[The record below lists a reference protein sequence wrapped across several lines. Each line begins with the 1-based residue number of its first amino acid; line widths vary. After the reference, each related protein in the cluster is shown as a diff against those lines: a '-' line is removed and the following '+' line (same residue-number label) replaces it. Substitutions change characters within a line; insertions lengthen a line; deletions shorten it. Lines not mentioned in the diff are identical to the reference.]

1 MEQDK
6 KKKIYCNFNGKLII
20 LNYYTDL
27 KQKFKIITGETI
39 IKSCLEKITKDNN
52 YNIKNNNGYIKI
64 NKFINKINNFVK
76 NINNNYQ
83 ERYYISNNL
92 KPILLRDKIE
102 LFDGDNILILGKIK
116 GGFIKKVLNAI
127 LGLLDAIFFD
137 PLLKPIMPIFKV
149 LYAVFILF
157 PLFIIK
163 SIIWSFRFFIWVVV
177 EVVSPKRLV
186 NDFFDTIKMLTFTI
200 VNAVFGLIIVMS
212 KRIVNYFGST
222 VFGGFWGWD
231 KVIMDEWDYKY
242 SEYHNC
248 QEDCR
253 SYKCFRTS
261 TGGIPFSVILGTVI
275 CPPIG
280 VFMEYGATGW
290 VNILIC
296 ILLTLVFY
304 FPGLAYALVCLY
316 C

>member
-1 MEQDK
+1 MKEDK
-6 KKKIYCNFNGKLII
+6 NKKIYCNFNGKLII
-20 LNYYTDL
+20 LNYNTDL
-27 KQKFKIITGETI
+27 KEKYKNITGVSI
-39 IKSCLEKITKDNN
+39 IKSCLEKKIGNFEKSKENN
-52 YNIKNNNGYIKI
+52 QEDDQD
-64 NKFINKINNFVK
+64 
-76 NINNNYQ
+76 NYQ
-83 ERYYISNNL
+83 DKYYISKNL
-92 KPILLRDKIE
+92 KPIFVKEKIE
-102 LFDGDNILILGKIK
+102 LFDGDNILILGKVK
-116 GGFIKKVLNAI
+116 GGGLVGKIIKTVINAI
-127 LGLLDAIFFD
+127 LKVFD
-137 PLLKPIMPIFKV
+137 TILFNPLLKPIMPIFKV

-163 SIIWSFRFFIWVVV
+163 FIIWSFRFFIWVVV
-177 EVVSPKRLV
+177 EVVSPKKLV
-186 NDFFDTIKMLTFTI
+186 NDFFGTIKMLTFTI
-200 VNAVFGLIIVMS
+200 VNAVFGFILVMG
-212 KRIVNYFGST
+212 KKFVNYFGST

-248 QEDCR
+248 QKDCR
-253 SYKCFRTS
+253 SSKCFRTS
-261 TGGIPFSVILGTVI
+261 SGGLPFSVILGTVI

-296 ILLTLVFY
+296 ILLTLAFY